1 MARVP
6 VVEMVYVVVAVY
18 PQERMGGERK
28 VVVVISTLSGAE
40 SMLIERSWLVRV
52 STPKRVQYSR
62 DPRLSLSVGALQKEG
77 EMAAWVVGS
86 ASRRRV
92 PFEIQ
97 LEMWPRAVSKVME
110 KLDPLMIDLARA
122 VSTLRVETVD
132 GVKVDTRVGSAVEI

>member
-1 MARVP
+1 
-6 VVEMVYVVVAVY
+6 
-18 PQERMGGERK
+18 MGGERK

-40 SMLIERSWLVRV
+40 SSMLMERSWLVRV